1 MGSGYSAHAFFGTF
15 VPRRSEV
22 GEILHKFIESFAP
35 AETSIKGVWIGFVG
49 NLPMGEEWI
58 VVRTSIF
65 HGGCGEAQIEAPR
78 RLIEDKAGK
87 STLMISAFLRS
98 QGIDPNGLPPIGW
111 HFAGTV
117 L

>member
-1 MGSGYSAHAFFGTF
+1 LRRTTTFFGTF
-15 VPRRSEV
+15 APRRSEV
-22 GEILHKFIESFAP
+22 GEILAKFIEEFAP

-58 VVRTSIF
+58 VVRTTEHSASR
-65 HGGCGEAQIEAPR
+65 EDKIEAPT

-87 STLMISAFLRS
+87 SELMISAFLRG
-98 QGIDPNGLPPIGW
+98 QGIDPAGMAPIGW
-111 HFAGTV
+111 HFAGTC